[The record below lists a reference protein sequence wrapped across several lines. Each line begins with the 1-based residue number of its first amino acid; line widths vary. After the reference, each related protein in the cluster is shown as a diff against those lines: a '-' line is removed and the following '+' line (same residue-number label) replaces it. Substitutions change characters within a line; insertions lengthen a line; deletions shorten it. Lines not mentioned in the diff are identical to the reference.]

1 MDWWRWRLSCLTNTS
16 PQSGQGQMVVA
27 VALIEVLPLTGSTT
41 MWHS

>member
-1 MDWWRWRLSCLTNTS
+1 MDWWSWRLSCLTNTS

-27 VALIEVLPLTGSTT
+27 LMEALPATT